1 MPGFRFGSPVTG
13 FVDVAAYE
21 IRIPTGEDEID
32 PLFAIIGDRADE
44 EKEEGRERESE
55 ETKEGETKT
64 RKDGERK
71 DKAWFG
77 SNLDGKKSRCALG
90 WGELE

>member
-13 FVDVAAYE
+13 FVEVAYE
-21 IRIPTGEDEID
+21 IRIPRGEDEID
-32 PLFAIIGDRADE
+32 PLFAIIGHRGDE
-44 EKEEGRERESE
+44 EKGEGRERESE

-64 RKDGERK
+64 RKDGQRK
-71 DKAWFG
+71 DKAWFRL
-77 SNLDGKKSRCALG
+77 NLDGGKSRCAPG

>member
-1 MPGFRFGSPVTG
+1 MKST
-13 FVDVAAYE
+13 
-21 IRIPTGEDEID
+21 
-32 PLFAIIGDRADE
+32 LFLLSSERGDE

-64 RKDGERK
+64 RKDGQRK
-71 DKAWFG
+71 DKAWFR
-77 SNLDGKKSRCALG
+77 SNLDGGKSRCAPG

>member
-1 MPGFRFGSPVTG
+1 MWRMRFGFRQAKVKSTLFLLSP
-13 FVDVAAYE
+13 
-21 IRIPTGEDEID
+21 
-32 PLFAIIGDRADE
+32 DRGDE

-71 DKAWFG
+71 AKT
-77 SNLDGKKSRCALG
+77 
-90 WGELE
+90 